1 MAGRIVRVSGPLVV
15 AEGLEDPIMYGVVKV
30 GKLGLFGEI
39 ISLGAETVSIQ
50 VYEQTEGVGP
60 GEPVE
65 STGDQLS
72 VELGPGLMSQIYD
85 GIQRP
90 LDVISASHGS
100 FIARGIEEPA
110 IDYERRWEFTAV
122 AQSGN
127 EVVGGARLGFVQ
139 ETEIVKHWVM
149 VPPGLRGTIT
159 SLSSGAYQV
168 TERIGE
174 LEDPFGQKHE
184 LKLAQRWPVRQGR
197 PYRRKLN
204 PGVPLVTGQRVLD
217 TFFPLAKGGTG
228 CVPGPFG
235 SGKTVVQQQLSK
247 WADADIIVYVGCGER
262 GNEMTDVLIEFPE
275 LTDPKSGRPLM
286 ERTTLIA
293 NTSNMPVAAREA
305 SVFTGITIA
314 EYYRDMGYDVAL
326 MADSTSRWAEAMR
339 EISGRLEEMPGEEG
353 YPAYLASRI
362 AQFYERAGRV
372 YPLGATDQ
380 PGEDEEASLSVIGA
394 VSPPGGDLSDPVVQG
409 TLREVRVF
417 WSLRAE
423 LAYTRHFPSVD
434 WLTSY
439 SLYGDSDTL
448 GAFYRDNV
456 SERWLG
462 NRAESLRMLQEEA
475 DLQEIVRLVGLDA
488 ISASDRLLL
497 ETTRAIR
504 EAFLQQN
511 AFHDVDTFTPLGKQY
526 LMLDAI
532 LQFHH
537 GALAK
542 LEQGVALDEL
552 LALPVRERIARM
564 KFTPQ
569 DDEDD
574 LRAVD
579 GEIRAALEQV
589 GEPEPARRAS

>member
-15 AEGLEDPIMYGVVKV
+15 AEGLVNPIMYGVVKV
-30 GKLGLFGEI
+30 GTLGLFGEI
-39 ISLGAETVSIQ
+39 ISLGANTVSIQ

-65 STGDQLS
+65 ASGDQLS

-90 LDVISASHGS
+90 LDVIAAAHGS

-110 IDYERRWEFTAV
+110 IDYKRAWEFTAV
-122 AQSGN
+122 AHSGS
-127 EVVGGARLGFVQ
+127 EVIGGTRLGFVQ

-159 SLSSGAYQV
+159 SLSSGTYTV

-184 LKLAQRWPVRQGR
+184 LKLSHRWPVRQGR

-247 WADADIIVYVGCGER
+247 WADADIIIYVGCGER

-372 YPLGATDQ
+372 YPLGSTNQSGADQ
-380 PGEDEEASLSVIGA
+380 EASLSVIGA

-423 LAYTRHFPSVD
+423 LAYARHFPAVD

-439 SLYGDSDTL
+439 SLYGDSDAL

-456 SERWLG
+456 AEQWLS
-462 NRAESLRMLQEEA
+462 NRADALRMLQEES

-488 ISASDRLLL
+488 ISAADRMLL
-497 ETTRAIR
+497 ETSRTIR
-504 EAFLQQN
+504 EGFLQQN
-511 AFHDVDTFTPLGKQY
+511 AFHEVDTFTPLIKQY
-526 LMLDAI
+526 LMLEAI
-532 LQFHH
+532 LQFHKQ
-537 GALAK
+537 ALAK
-542 LEQGVALDEL
+542 LEHGAALDEL

-569 DDEDD
+569 EDEDD
-574 LRAVD
+574 LRAVGAEITQAVERVA
-579 GEIRAALEQV
+579 GES
-589 GEPEPARRAS
+589 ARRAS

>member
-15 AEGLEDPIMYGVVKV
+15 AEGLVNPIMYGVVKV
-30 GKLGLFGEI
+30 GTLGLFGEI
-39 ISLGAETVSIQ
+39 ISLGADTVSIQ

-65 STGDQLS
+65 ASGDQLS

-90 LDVISASHGS
+90 LDVIAAAHGS

-110 IDYERRWEFTAV
+110 IDYKRAWEFTAV
-122 AQSGN
+122 AHSGS
-127 EVVGGARLGFVQ
+127 EVVGGTRLGFVQ

-159 SLSSGAYQV
+159 SLSSGTYTV

-184 LKLAQRWPVRQGR
+184 LKLSQRWPVRQGR

-247 WADADIIVYVGCGER
+247 WADADIIIYVGCGER

-372 YPLGATDQ
+372 YPLGASDK
-380 PGEDEEASLSVIGA
+380 PGADEEASLSVIGA

-423 LAYTRHFPSVD
+423 LAYARHFPAVD

-439 SLYGDSDTL
+439 SLYGDSDAL

-456 SERWLG
+456 AEQWLS
-462 NRAESLRMLQEEA
+462 NRADALRMLQEES

-488 ISASDRLLL
+488 ISAADRMLL
-497 ETTRAIR
+497 ETSRTIR
-504 EAFLQQN
+504 EGFLQQN
-511 AFHDVDTFTPLGKQY
+511 AFHEVDTFTPLIKQY
-526 LMLDAI
+526 LMLEAI
-532 LQFHH
+532 LQFHKL
-537 GALAK
+537 ALAK
-542 LEQGVALDEL
+542 LQQGAALDEL

-569 DDEDD
+569 EDEDD
-574 LRAVD
+574 LRAVGAEITEAVERVA
-579 GEIRAALEQV
+579 GES
-589 GEPEPARRAS
+589 ARRAS

>member
-15 AEGLEDPIMYGVVKV
+15 AEGLVNPIMYGVVKV
-30 GKLGLFGEI
+30 GTLGLFGEI
-39 ISLGAETVSIQ
+39 ISLGANTVSIQ

-65 STGDQLS
+65 ASGDQLS

-90 LDVISASHGS
+90 LDVIAAAHGS

-110 IDYERRWEFTAV
+110 IDYKRAWEFTAV
-122 AQSGN
+122 AHSGS
-127 EVVGGARLGFVQ
+127 EVIGGTRLGFVQ

-159 SLSSGAYQV
+159 SLASGTYTV

-184 LKLAQRWPVRQGR
+184 LKLSHRWPVRQGR

-247 WADADIIVYVGCGER
+247 WADADIIIYVGCGER

-372 YPLGATDQ
+372 YPLGSTNQSGADQ
-380 PGEDEEASLSVIGA
+380 EASLSVIGA

-423 LAYTRHFPSVD
+423 LAYARHFPAVD

-439 SLYGDSDTL
+439 SLYGDSDAL

-456 SERWLG
+456 AEQWLS
-462 NRAESLRMLQEEA
+462 NRADALRMLQEES

-488 ISASDRLLL
+488 ISAADRMLL
-497 ETTRAIR
+497 ETSRTIR
-504 EAFLQQN
+504 EGFLQQN
-511 AFHDVDTFTPLGKQY
+511 AFHEVDTFTPLIKQY
-526 LMLDAI
+526 LMLEAI
-532 LQFHH
+532 LQFHKQ
-537 GALAK
+537 ALAK
-542 LEQGVALDEL
+542 LQQGAALDEL

-569 DDEDD
+569 EDEDD
-574 LRAVD
+574 LRAVGAEITEAVERVA
-579 GEIRAALEQV
+579 GES
-589 GEPEPARRAS
+589 ARRAS